1 MCTCQPLTPVFKAQ
15 PWASLNLDTA
25 LSSLTWCC
33 TRNPPLTHI
42 TVVLWLFV
50 NLVSLL
56 ILVRSPLWSGT
67 RPCSPISALQHLRKC
82 FARTDA
88 QSSEDGQMDE
98 QMNTQ
103 LPNPGPP
110 AQRSQSHQWELTTLH
125 RANSQHIRRLAWCSA
140 RLDAVHL
147 MGSTSQ
153 FSSDSYRA
161 RMNSPGRGCT
171 TGSGHTFQGQ
181 GQGLPGLKEWQN
193 QMVGGWGPGTL
204 RKVDVGS
211 GWPGLGVVGWA
222 REGPGQSPKGGPYQ
236 WHP

>member
-1 MCTCQPLTPVFKAQ
+1 
-15 PWASLNLDTA
+15 
-25 LSSLTWCC
+25 
-33 TRNPPLTHI
+33 
-42 TVVLWLFV
+42 
-50 NLVSLL
+50 
-56 ILVRSPLWSGT
+56 
-67 RPCSPISALQHLRKC
+67 
-82 FARTDA
+82 
-88 QSSEDGQMDE
+88 MDE

-161 RMNSPGRGCT
+161 RMNSPGKRGM

-181 GQGLPGLKEWQN
+181 GHRAPW
-193 QMVGGWGPGTL
+193 VGGWGPGAL
-204 RKVDVGS
+204 RKG
-211 GWPGLGVVGWA
+211 GYGVWG
-222 REGPGQSPKGGPYQ
+222 GQV
-236 WHP
+236 

>member
-1 MCTCQPLTPVFKAQ
+1 MLHKGP
-15 PWASLNLDTA
+15 SLN
-25 LSSLTWCC
+25 
-33 TRNPPLTHI
+33 THHNGSVAFW
-42 TVVLWLFV
+42 TSHVPTYFGWRPSEVRDHASFT
-50 NLVSLL
+50 SLL
-56 ILVRSPLWSGT
+56 YNTPE
-67 RPCSPISALQHLRKC
+67 C

-103 LPNPGPP
+103 LPDPGPP

-161 RMNSPGRGCT
+161 RMNSPGKRGT

-181 GQGLPGLKEWQN
+181 GRGGELPGLKEWQN
-193 QMVGGWGPGTL
+193 QMVGGWGPGAL
-204 RKVDVGS
+204 RKGEY
-211 GWPGLGVVGWA
+211 GVWG
-222 REGPGQSPKGGPYQ
+222 GQV
-236 WHP
+236 